1 MLRYGVRRLLLLI
14 PTLLGSTVIV
24 FLLIRLVPG
33 TVVDQLIGA
42 EAAVNPQGEAR
53 LRAYFGLDRPLTVQ
67 YLDWLSRAMRGDLG
81 TSFRTGQPVLD
92 LVLKH
97 LAVSLE
103 LALLAVLF
111 ATLIGV
117 PIGVLA
123 AIRRHAALDALLRVV
138 SLVGLS
144 MPVFWQ
150 ATMMILILSRLF
162 RWSPPLQWSNPLRDP
177 IGNLEMMA
185 LPALALAT
193 VSAAVIMRMTRNT
206 VLEVLG
212 QDYIRT
218 ARAKGLAEPVVLVRH
233 ALRNAF
239 LPTLTVIG
247 LQFGYLIGGVVV
259 VEEVFTLPGAGR
271 LVLNAIYERDY
282 PVLQGG
288 VLLIALTFMVVNL
301 VVDLCYAL
309 LDPRIRYT

>member
-1 MLRYGVRRLLLLI
+1 VLRYVVRRLLLLI
-14 PTLLGSTVIV
+14 PTLLGSTAVV
-24 FLLIRLVPG
+24 FLLVRLVPG

-53 LRAYFGLDRPLTVQ
+53 LRAYFGLDRPLYVQ
-67 YLDWLSRAMRGDLG
+67 YLDWLSRAVRGDLG

-92 LVLKH
+92 LVLTH

-103 LALLAVLF
+103 LALLAVLL

-117 PIGVLA
+117 PLGILA
-123 AIRRHAALDALLRVV
+123 AVQRHAALDAVLRFV

-150 ATMMILILSRLF
+150 ATMMILVLSRLF
-162 RWSPPLQWSNPLRDP
+162 RWSPPLQWSDPLSDP
-177 IGNLEMMA
+177 VGNLEMMV

-212 QDYIRT
+212 QEYIRA

-288 VLLIALTFMVVNL
+288 VLLIALSFMLVNL
-301 VVDLCYAL
+301 VVDLSYAL

>member
-1 MLRYGVRRLLLLI
+1 VLRYGVRRLLLLI

>member
-1 MLRYGVRRLLLLI
+1 MLRYVVRRLVLLV
-14 PTLLGSTVIV
+14 PTLVGSTVVV
-24 FLLIRLVPG
+24 FLLVRLVPG

-42 EAAVNPQGEAR
+42 HAATNPEGEAR
-53 LRAYFGLDRPLTVQ
+53 LRAYFGLDRPLSVQ
-67 YLDWLSRAMRGDLG
+67 YVDWLSRVVRGDLG
-81 TSFRTGQPVLD
+81 TSFRTGQPVLE

-103 LALLAVLF
+103 LAFFAVLF
-111 ATLIGV
+111 ATVIGV

-123 AIRRHAALDALLRVV
+123 AVRRHAFLDSLLRFF

-150 ATMMILILSRLF
+150 ATMMVLILSRLF
-162 RWSPPLQWSNPLRDP
+162 RWSPPLHWSDPLSDP
-177 IGNLEMMA
+177 VGNAQMMI

-206 VLEVLG
+206 VLEVLS
-212 QDYIRT
+212 QDYVRT
-218 ARAKGLAEPVVLVRH
+218 ARAKGLAESTVLIRH

-271 LVLNAIYERDY
+271 LILNAIYERDY

-288 VLLIALTFMVVNL
+288 VLMIALTFMLVNL
-301 VVDLCYAL
+301 VVDLCYAV

>member
-1 MLRYGVRRLLLLI
+1 MRRLLLLI
-14 PTLLGSTVIV
+14 PTLLGSTLVV

-42 EAAVNPQGEAR
+42 NAAINPEGEAR
-53 LRAYFGLDRPLTVQ
+53 LREYFGLDRPLHVQ
-67 YLDWLSRAMRGDLG
+67 YLDWLLRAVRGNLG
-81 TSFRTGQPVLD
+81 NSFRTGQPVLD
-92 LVLKH
+92 LVISH
-97 LAVSLE
+97 LLVSLE

-111 ATLIGV
+111 ATLIGI
-117 PIGVLA
+117 PLGVA
-123 AIRRHAALDALLRVV
+123 AAFRQNTLFDGISRFV

-150 ATMMILILSRLF
+150 ATMMLLILSKLL
-162 RWSPPLQWSNPLRDP
+162 RWSPPLHWSDP
-177 IGNLEMMA
+177 VSDPVSNLQMMI
-185 LPALALAT
+185 LPAIALAT
-193 VSAAVIMRMTRNT
+193 VSAAVIMRMTRTT

-218 ARAKGLAEPVVLVRH
+218 ARAKGLTQSAVLIRH
-233 ALRNAF
+233 ALRNAL

-271 LVLNAIYERDY
+271 LILNAIYERDY

-288 VLLIALTFMVVNL
+288 VLLIALTFMLLNL
-301 VVDLCYAL
+301 AVDLCYAV

>member
-1 MLRYGVRRLLLLI
+1 
-14 PTLLGSTVIV
+14 
-24 FLLIRLVPG
+24 
-33 TVVDQLIGA
+33 VDQLIGA
-42 EAAVNPQGEAR
+42 NAAINPEGEAR
-53 LRAYFGLDRPLTVQ
+53 LREYFGLDRPLHVQ
-67 YLDWLSRAMRGDLG
+67 YLDWLLRAVRGNLG
-81 TSFRTGQPVLD
+81 NSFRTGQPVLD
-92 LVLKH
+92 LVISH
-97 LAVSLE
+97 LLVSLE

-111 ATLIGV
+111 ATLIGI
-117 PIGVLA
+117 PLGVA
-123 AIRRHAALDALLRVV
+123 AAFRQNTLFDGISRFV

-150 ATMMILILSRLF
+150 ATMMLLILSKLL
-162 RWSPPLQWSNPLRDP
+162 RWSPPLHWSDP
-177 IGNLEMMA
+177 VSDPVSNLQMMI
-185 LPALALAT
+185 LPAIALAT
-193 VSAAVIMRMTRNT
+193 VSAAVIMRMTRTT

-218 ARAKGLAEPVVLVRH
+218 ARAKGLTQSAVLIRH
-233 ALRNAF
+233 ALRNAL

-271 LVLNAIYERDY
+271 LILNAIYERDY

-288 VLLIALTFMVVNL
+288 VLLIALTFMLLNL
-301 VVDLCYAL
+301 AVDLCYAV